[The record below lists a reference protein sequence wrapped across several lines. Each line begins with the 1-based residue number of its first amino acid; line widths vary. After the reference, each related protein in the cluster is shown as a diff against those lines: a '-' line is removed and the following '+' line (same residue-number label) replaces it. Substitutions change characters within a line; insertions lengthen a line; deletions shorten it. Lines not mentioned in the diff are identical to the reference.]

1 MLPST
6 GCCST
11 FTSSSSSVRHWLL
24 FHLILC
30 HQALVAVPLDLIPPG
45 IGCCSTSS
53 YTTRHWLLFHFILYH
68 QALVAVPLHLI
79 LPGTGCCSI
88 FTPGS
93 SRVRHW
99 LLFHLYPSSLRVR
112 YRLLFHLI
120 LYHQAL
126 STFTPS
132 SSRVGQLVAVPPLH
146 PVLLKSQALV
156 EQCCTPVH
164 PVLQESVPTDPVL
177 QDCCS

>member
-1 MLPST
+1 MLFP
-6 GCCST
+6 
-11 FTSSSSSVRHWLL
+11 W
-24 FHLILC
+24 ILY
-30 HQALVAVPLDLIPPG
+30 HQALVAVPLHLIPPG
-45 IGCCSTSS
+45 TGCCSTSS
-53 YTTRHWLLFHFILYH
+53 YTTRHWLLYHFILYY
-68 QALVAVPLHLI
+68 QALVAVPSLHLV
-79 LPGTGCCSI
+79 LQELGTGCCST

-93 SRVRHW
+93 LRVRHW
-99 LLFHLYPSSLRVR
+99 FLFHLYPSSLRVR

-126 STFTPS
+126 STFPPS